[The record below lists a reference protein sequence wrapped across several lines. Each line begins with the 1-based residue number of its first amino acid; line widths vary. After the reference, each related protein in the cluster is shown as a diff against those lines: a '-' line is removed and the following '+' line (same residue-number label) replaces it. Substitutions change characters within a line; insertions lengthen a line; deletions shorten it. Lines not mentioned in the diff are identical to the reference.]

1 MVISRTGAAG
11 RGRTGG
17 ALGGLLMVTT
27 ALAGLAL
34 VEPAYAQ
41 SNPAVTVREFHIPA
55 QSLDRAL
62 TDFGRQSGLEVSVDA
77 AAIRGAQSPGVSGE
91 AAPMQ
96 ALGRLLN
103 GTGFTY
109 RLDGQVVTLER
120 APQASGGAIML
131 GAVRVQG
138 STGQGGVAGVGAA
151 AGLSPTDAPYRTAG
165 SSAYISQEAIQRNRG
180 VSTGDF
186 LSGTP
191 GVINGDNRNSGAL
204 DVNIRGMQG
213 MDRVPVVIDGSLQQS
228 TVYRGYAG
236 VAGRTYLDPDLVG
249 AVTIEKGPSAS
260 ADGVGATGGV
270 VRVETLGVNDLVA
283 SDGRFG
289 MQARLGFTGNTASP
303 PPVATPGTGNGTAE
317 RFDRPDALDFSDG
330 QSVSLAL
337 GGRFEKFDLVAA
349 YAHREL
355 GNYFGGEHGK
365 IPAGGTGVLGNVLQR
380 YNHGEE
386 VLSTSQDNTSYLL
399 RAVLRPTDEQA
410 LDLSY
415 MRYES
420 DFGEMMPSQII
431 RFGGALQAPLSRTEV
446 DTYAGRYRYKPHGS
460 RLIDLRADAWATSN
474 FTRIETLYRYTW
486 TTKPQDV
493 AYMSQ
498 SDRWG
503 LNLSNTSTFDTPIGG
518 LAVNYGASYTRE
530 DLTPPVGWEDYK
542 NNSSY
547 TAFLE
552 PRSGWRN
559 EYSAFAAGELKPWD
573 WMTLNAALRYTETES
588 HDDNLTHVSVGEN
601 EYADGYNHEKSSGL
615 APIASAIVEVAPGLQ
630 LYVRYAE
637 AIRAPSLFES
647 TTGFSF
653 YPDPRNPIRP
663 ERARNLETG
672 VNYQRDSVFLGGD
685 VLQTKV
691 GVFSN
696 HVDDYLTRGV
706 SDGVTSVVNID
717 RAEFQGLEVNARY
730 DAGRVFAELGATAY
744 TRTQFCDTD
753 GLCADGNTI
762 NSYIPAHIPPDETVS
777 LTLGTRLLDEKL
789 ILGARYNHVGD
800 RSPSFYT
807 FGGSVTVV
815 EWEPYDLLDLWA
827 AYRINEHISL
837 DFAVDNLSDQYYMDA
852 LTLGLMPSP
861 GRTVRF
867 ALTSQ
872 FGGPRQTDSL
882 SRRTRSV
889 GSVLD
894 SVSAFGDFSGDW
906 SGPRLGL
913 TFGQEWLESQGTTT
927 FGDGSTGAVPAGE
940 SADIDAADL
949 RLGLLAGYDWQLNG
963 RWVVG
968 LEADS
973 QWGQS
978 KANQY
983 AASTEAHVLYNSDGT
998 PYYPDYSRLQAGTT
1012 YDFDWTASLR
1022 VRVGYAVGRSLFFA
1036 STGPA
1041 WMSETQTRTQYRD
1054 TASASNLTPDQPVG
1068 SFTDPAFAEAIKE
1081 IRNGW
1086 TLGGGA
1092 EIALN
1097 DRWSIRGEYFYTWFG
1112 KRDFDFDQAR
1122 GGVGNT
1128 FDHRTVIGTETYTWA
1143 NDPAYA
1149 DRCQV
1154 LTAACTRV
1162 RTRPIYKTS
1171 TVNGSFDAVT
1181 GRKARNDTDLQTL
1194 RIGLS
1199 YRF

>member
-1 MVISRTGAAG
+1 MLISRTGAG
-11 RGRTGG
+11 RGRKGG
-17 ALGGLLMVTT
+17 ALGALLMMTT
-27 ALAGLAL
+27 ALTDVVL
-34 VEPAYAQ
+34 VQPAHAQ
-41 SNPAVTVREFHIPA
+41 SSTAVTVRAFDIPA
-55 QSLDRAL
+55 QPLGRAL

-77 AAIRGAQSPGVSGE
+77 AAIRGIQSPGVRGE

-109 RLDGQVVTLER
+109 RLDGQVVALER
-120 APQASGGAIML
+120 APEASDGAIML

-138 STGQGGVAGVGAA
+138 ATGQGGVAGVGADTGVA
-151 AGLSPTDAPYRTAG
+151 PSDAPYRTAG

-270 VRVETLGVNDLVA
+270 VRVETIGVKDLVA
-283 SDGRFG
+283 PDGRFG
-289 MQARLGFTGNTASP
+289 MQARVGFTGNTASP
-303 PPVATPGTGNGTAE
+303 PPVATPGTGNGTAA

-330 QSVSLAL
+330 QSFSLAL

-355 GNYFGGEHGK
+355 GNYFGGEHGE
-365 IPAGGTGVLGNVLQR
+365 IPPGGTGVLGNVLQR

-399 RAVLRPTDEQA
+399 RAVIRPTDEQA

-446 DTYAGRYRYKPHGS
+446 DTYTARYRYKPHDS

-474 FTRIETLYRYTW
+474 FTSIETLYRYSW
-486 TTKPQDV
+486 TTTPQDV

-503 LNLSNTSTFDTPIGG
+503 LNLSNTSSFDTPVGA

-530 DLTPPVGWEDYK
+530 DLTPPAGWEDYK
-542 NNSSY
+542 NNSGY
-547 TAFLE
+547 TAFVE

-559 EYSAFAAGELKPWD
+559 EYSAFVAGELKPWD
-573 WMTLNAALRYTETES
+573 WMSLNAALRYTETES
-588 HDDNLTHVSVGEN
+588 HDDNLTQTWGTDSVPVT
-601 EYADGYNHEKSSGL
+601 GYNDESNSGV
-615 APIASAIVEVAPGLQ
+615 APILSVLVEAAPGLQ
-630 LYVRYAE
+630 VYARYAE

-653 YPDPRNPIRP
+653 YPDPNYPVRP
-663 ERARNLETG
+663 EHVRNLEFG

-685 VLQTKV
+685 VLQTKFA
-691 GVFSN
+691 VFSN
-696 HVDDYLTRGV
+696 HVDDYLSRGV
-706 SDGVTSVVNID
+706 SDSGVVSVVNID
-717 RAEFQGLEVNARY
+717 RAELQGLELNLRY
-730 DAGRVFAELGATAY
+730 DAGRFFAELGATAY
-744 TRTQFCDTD
+744 TQTQFCDTE
-753 GLCADGNTI
+753 GLCASGNTI
-762 NSYIPAHIPPDETVS
+762 NSYIPAAIPPDETAS
-777 LTLGTRLLDEKL
+777 LTLGARLMDEKL
-789 ILGARYNHVGD
+789 TLGARYNHVGD
-800 RSPSFYT
+800 RSPTFNT
-807 FGGSVTVV
+807 FGGSMTVV

-827 AYRINEHISL
+827 AYRINDHISL
-837 DFAVDNLSDQYYMDA
+837 DLGVDNVTDQYYMDA

-867 ALTSQ
+867 SLTSK
-872 FGGPRQTDSL
+872 FGGPREANSL
-882 SRRTRSV
+882 SRRTGSV
-889 GSVLD
+889 GSVLN
-894 SVSAFGDFSGDW
+894 SVAAWSEFNGDW

-913 TFGQEWLESQGTTT
+913 TFGQEWLKSQGEATY
-927 FGDGSTGAVPAGE
+927 GDGSAGEIPASE
-940 SADIDAADL
+940 SADMDAADL
-949 RLGLLAGYDWQLNG
+949 RIGLLAGYDWQVG
-963 RWVVG
+963 DRWVVG
-968 LEADS
+968 VEADG
-973 QWGQS
+973 QWGQAKTS
-978 KANQY
+978 QY
-983 AASTEAHVLYNSDGT
+983 AESTEAQVLYYSDGT
-998 PYYPDYSRLQAGTT
+998 PYYPYYSRLQAGTT

-1022 VRVGYAVGRSLFFA
+1022 ARVGYAVGRSLFFA

-1041 WMSETQTRTQYRD
+1041 WMRETQTRTQYRD
-1054 TASASNLTPDQPVG
+1054 TASASNLGPTQPVG
-1068 SFTDPAFAEAIKE
+1068 SFTDPSFVEKVKE
-1081 IRNGW
+1081 IRSGW
-1086 TLGGGA
+1086 TIGAGA

-1112 KRDFDFDQAR
+1112 KRDFDFNQAR

-1128 FDHRTVIGTETYTWA
+1128 FDYQEAVGTEWVDWSTDPEMSWICDIDASLCTPFEQFVYETRTY
-1143 NDPAYA
+1143 D
-1149 DRCQV
+1149 
-1154 LTAACTRV
+1154 
-1162 RTRPIYKTS
+1162 
-1171 TVNGSFDAVT
+1171 GSYDQVT
-1181 GRKARNDTDLQTL
+1181 GRKARNDADLHTL
-1194 RIGLS
+1194 RIGLT